1 MPAFDQKIDIAHILI
16 PEKHVGE
23 KNGGLLAT
31 ELSLQTDNGNA
42 NSGIV
47 VESLSDTSAIIAAMP
62 MISRTQQLPQ
72 PAWQA
77 NP

>member
-1 MPAFDQKIDIAHILI
+1 
-16 PEKHVGE
+16 
-23 KNGGLLAT
+23 LAT